1 MSTTAVHPG
10 RALYSIL
17 RYWRSMGLQQLELP
31 EIEEVEDLEAVL
43 KERSSALTESQKA
56 LPLLDGFAWP
66 KTRNPKVVSAGP
78 LDPKLM
84 FIASAPAEPE
94 EAAGHPCAGPEGE
107 LLDKM
112 LAKMEIGRGEVYLC
126 HALPCRTPADRSPT
140 WEELSAYRTWLHGEI
155 SLVRPKVIVA
165 LGTVATQ
172 TLLCRQIP
180 ITQVRG
186 QWQEHGGVPVMPTY
200 HPAYLLKKTSARKV
214 VWTDMLAVLKALS
227 TAVRS

>member
-10 RALYSIL
+10 RALYSTL
-17 RYWRSMGLQQLELP
+17 RYWRSMGLKHLELP
-31 EIEEVEDLEAVL
+31 EIDEVEDLEAML
-43 KERSSALTESQKA
+43 AERKASLAQSQQALE
-56 LPLLDGFAWP
+56 LLDGFTWP
-66 KTRNPKVVSAGP
+66 KDKNPRLVSAGP
-78 LDPKLM
+78 LDPDLM
-84 FIASAPAEPE
+84 FVASAPAEAE
-94 EAAGHPCAGPEGE
+94 EYAGHPCAGPEGE
-107 LLDKM
+107 LFDKM
-112 LAKMEIGRGEVYLC
+112 LAKMEIRRAEVYLC
-126 HALPCRTPADRSPT
+126 HALPCRPPADRSPT

-155 SLVRPKVIVA
+155 SLVRPKLIVA

-172 TLLCRQIP
+172 ALLSRQIP

-186 QWQEHGGVPVMPTY
+186 QWQEHAGVPVMPTY